1 MSSEKKLSN
10 QEKAAAVIVSLGV
23 DKASEIY
30 KYLSEDD
37 LEQLTIAIAK
47 LGYISVEQTE
57 EVLDDFYK
65 MCLTQKVVTEGGMEY
80 ARTVLEKAF
89 DENTAHALLEKVSKS
104 LKVKSFDYLR
114 RTDIKSLF
122 SVLQYERPQIIAL
135 VLSYV
140 DSAKAA
146 EVIASL
152 PEDKRVAVVE
162 KIAKME
168 SASPEAIK
176 VVEAQL
182 KNKFS
187 SVMTTD
193 FAKIGGIDYIAEV
206 MNNMD
211 RSNEKFIFDEMG
223 KKDQELTDEIKKK
236 MFVFEDIA
244 GMDGRAI
251 QIFVRECD
259 IKDLVLA
266 IKGTTDEVAR
276 LIFANMSARMA
287 ENIKDELEIT
297 TNVRLKEVEEAQQ
310 KIVGVIRKLD
320 EEGAIVLSKGGK
332 DDIIA

>member
-1 MSSEKKLSN
+1 MNNTKLTN
-10 QEKAAAVIVSLGV
+10 QQKAAAVIVSLGV
-23 DKASEIY
+23 DKASKIY

-37 LEQLTIAIAK
+37 IEQLTIAIAQ
-47 LGYISVEQTE
+47 LGYVSVEDTE

-89 DENTAHALLEKVSKS
+89 DESTANALLEKVSKS
-104 LKVKSFDYLR
+104 LKVKAFDFLR

-122 SVLQYERPQIIAL
+122 SVLQHERPQIIAI

-140 DSAKAA
+140 DSSKAA
-146 EVIASL
+146 SVIAAL

-162 KIAKME
+162 KIAKMD

-176 VVEAQL
+176 IVEAQM

-187 SVMTTD
+187 TVATTD

-211 RSNEKFIFDEMG
+211 RSNEKYIFDEMG
-223 KKDQELTDEIKKK
+223 KKDIELTETIKKK

-244 GMDGRAI
+244 AMDGRAI

-266 IKGTTDEVAR
+266 IKGTNETVAN

-310 KIVGVIRKLD
+310 RIVSVIRKLD

-332 DDIIA
+332 DDIIV

>member
-1 MSSEKKLSN
+1 MSSDGKISN

-23 DKASEIY
+23 DKASQIY
-30 KYLSEDD
+30 KYLSEEDI
-37 LEQLTIAIAK
+37 EQLTIAIAK

-57 EVLDDFYK
+57 EILDDFYK

-89 DENTAHALLEKVSKS
+89 DEGTAHALLEKVSKS
-104 LKVKSFDYLR
+104 LKVKAFDYLR
-114 RTDIKSLF
+114 RTDIKSLY

-135 VLSYV
+135 VLAYV
-140 DSAKAA
+140 DSTKAA
-146 EVIASL
+146 QVIASL
-152 PEDKRVAVVE
+152 PEEKRVVVVE
-162 KIAKME
+162 RIAKME

-193 FAKIGGIDYIAEV
+193 FAKVGGIDYIAEV

-266 IKGTTDEVAR
+266 IKGTTEEVAK

-310 KIVGVIRKLD
+310 RIVAVIRKLD